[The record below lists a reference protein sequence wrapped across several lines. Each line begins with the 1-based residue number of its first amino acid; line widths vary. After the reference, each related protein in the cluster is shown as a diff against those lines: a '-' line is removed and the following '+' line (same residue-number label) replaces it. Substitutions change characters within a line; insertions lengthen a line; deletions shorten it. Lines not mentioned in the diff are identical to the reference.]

1 MVACS
6 NCGRN
11 FAEDRIEKHEDICL
25 KTSKKKR
32 KTFDMTKKR
41 VQGTDAESFVLPKG
55 KRGITSKG
63 TSSNA
68 VAATSVSA
76 SKQVK
81 VVNQLGYCRSYYK
94 LLRNLT
100 IGFYTV
106 IKYLTISYQH
116 EDIDQYFLFSS
127 FTNIRSTILSHY
139 VNNVNVN

>member
-25 KTSKKKR
+25 KTAKKKR

-63 TSSNA
+63 TSTNA

-76 SKQVK
+76 SKQVFLSISIK
-81 VVNQLGYCRSYYK
+81 RRSVF
-94 LLRNLT
+94 LRL
-100 IGFYTV
+100 
-106 IKYLTISYQH
+106 
-116 EDIDQYFLFSS
+116 IDVF
-127 FTNIRSTILSHY
+127 N
-139 VNNVNVN
+139 

>member
-1 MVACS
+1 MNIELFIDFYSIKYLSFNFQASPTKARQSIFAPKPRDDLVACS

-63 TSSNA
+63 TSTNA

-76 SKQVK
+76 SKQVA
-81 VVNQLGYCRSYYK
+81 
-94 LLRNLT
+94 
-100 IGFYTV
+100 
-106 IKYLTISYQH
+106 
-116 EDIDQYFLFSS
+116 D
-127 FTNIRSTILSHY
+127 
-139 VNNVNVN
+139 